1 MKNPL
6 KSLLAVTTCLA
17 MGAVLPA
24 AAGQFDG
31 ITVEAKLIGGQ
42 QYEGLYG
49 RIGQWEASTGAT
61 VKIVSKKNHFE
72 LDKVFLF
79 DMG

>member
-42 QYEGLYG
+42 IDWRG
-49 RIGQWEASTGAT
+49 
-61 VKIVSKKNHFE
+61 E
-72 LDKVFLF
+72 LN
-79 DMG
+79 